1 MARKSGLG
9 KGLDALIPGDETAP
23 SGAGAILVRA
33 DAVQFNPRQPRTI
46 LDGAEMDG
54 LVDSIRTHGILQPLL
69 ITQGRQPNEYTLIA
83 GERRLRA
90 ARLAGLEFVP
100 ALVRLVTPEEQLE
113 LALIENIQRADLTP
127 LEAAEAFRQLEE
139 EFGLTHEEIAHKVG
153 KSRQSITNTL
163 RLLKLPEALRSSL
176 AEKRISEG
184 HARALLGLP
193 TTQSQ
198 IAGLQTVLRLE
209 LNVRQTE
216 ALVRRETEEASKAAQ
231 TVHPSSPEIQAIEKR
246 LFDQLGTRV
255 AIHHG
260 KKGGRLVIYYYSDEE
275 LDSLINQITKD

>member
-1 MARKSGLG
+1 
-9 KGLDALIPGDETAP
+9 
-23 SGAGAILVRA
+23 
-33 DAVQFNPRQPRTI
+33 
-46 LDGAEMDG
+46 MDG